1 MSASNC
7 QDEHPA
13 CTKVLTMK
21 HATAESW
28 NPVHH
33 PGGVFIEVVVAGVVE
48 AVRVVQCGVVVLTTH
63 KHPVSLRNGTC

>member
-1 MSASNC
+1 
-7 QDEHPA
+7 
-13 CTKVLTMK
+13 MK
-21 HATAESW
+21 HATAKSW

-48 AVRVVQCGVVVLTTH
+48 AVRVVQCGVVVLTTC